1 MITSAPLAGLP
12 DISQVKSI
20 PAYLLHADDGRQVP
34 FLVALLMFDQE
45 RQPML
50 PPAVLSAINRT
61 VDITGRVGLVTC
73 TVLDGESVNQLIGS
87 SVSKALAIPDA
98 ILLYRCQSSETAEN
112 LMAHL
117 LSGHRI
123 TLLKDSRRC
132 S

>member
-1 MITSAPLAGLP
+1 M
-12 DISQVKSI
+12 KSI